1 MRAHHERPPV
11 FTLGPFMALSA
22 FDDKTRPPTDDQLR
36 SVLGKAHGSWVKLLA
51 LVADRIEPVSEV
63 WKFSTG
69 WSLRVLRK
77 DRVILYMTPQQ
88 NQFLVSF
95 ALGEKAVGAAHASRL
110 SASVL
115 KAIDDAPRYGEG
127 RGVRIPVRGGSQ
139 LTTLARLAQIKH
151 EN

>member
-1 MRAHHERPPV
+1 MS
-11 FTLGPFMALSA
+11 LSA
-22 FDDKTRPPTDDQLR
+22 FDDKTRPPTDDRLR
-36 SVLGKAHGSWVKLLA
+36 SVLGKAYGPWVRLLV
-51 LVADRIEPVSEV
+51 LVAERIQPVTEV

-69 WSLRVLRK
+69 WSLRVLHK
-77 DRVILYMTPQQ
+77 DRVILYMTPRQ

-95 ALGEKAVGAAHASRL
+95 ALGERAVAAAHAARL

-115 KAIDDAPRYGEG
+115 KAIDDAPRYAEG
-127 RGVRIPVRGGSQ
+127 RGVRVPVRGGGQ

>member
-1 MRAHHERPPV
+1 
-11 FTLGPFMALSA
+11 MALSA
-22 FDDKTRPPTDDQLR
+22 FEDKTQSPTDDQLR
-36 SVLGKAHGSWVKLLA
+36 SVLGKAHGPWVRLLA
-51 LVADRIEPVSEV
+51 LVAERIEPVTEV

-69 WSLRVLRK
+69 WSLRVIHK
-77 DRVILYMTPQQ
+77 DRVILYMTPQR

-95 ALGEKAVGAAHASRL
+95 ALGEKAVGAAHAARL

-115 KAIDDAPRYGEG
+115 KAIDDAPRYAEG
-127 RGVRIPVRGGSQ
+127 RGVRIPVRGSSQ